1 MSKKMYKILIGLI
14 LLFALYIVAVLE
26 IMLVGMSLPLLMLF
40 LGILAGVTYVLT
52 IVFKVPRNN

>member
-1 MSKKMYKILIGLI
+1 MYKILIGLI
-14 LLFALYIVAVLE
+14 LLFTLYIVAVLE
-26 IMLVGMSLPLLMLF
+26 IMLIGMSLPLLTLF

>member
-26 IMLVGMSLPLLMLF
+26 IVLVGMSLPLLMLF